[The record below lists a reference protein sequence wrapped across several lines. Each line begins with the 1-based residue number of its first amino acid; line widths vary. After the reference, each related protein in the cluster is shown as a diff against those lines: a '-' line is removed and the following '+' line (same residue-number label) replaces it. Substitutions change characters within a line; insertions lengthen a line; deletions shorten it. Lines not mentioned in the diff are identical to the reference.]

1 MRRSIIFLSLF
12 ALLLPA
18 AAINQTS
25 KPEQAQK
32 ILQEAIKKAESSNK
46 TVFLIFHASWC
57 GWCKRLDAALA
68 DPEVNKIM
76 DAHYVIT
83 HLDVLESKDKKDLEN
98 GGGDTIMKDLGGEN
112 SGLPY
117 YAFLD
122 AKGTKIADSN
132 VMPKNQNIGYPAS
145 KEEIIEFE
153 QLLRK
158 TALRMT
164 DNQRN
169 QLVAYFRTNAPKPR

>member
-1 MRRSIIFLSLF
+1 MHRIILVCLL
-12 ALLLPA
+12 ALLLSPA
-18 AAINQTS
+18 AKNQSAQTE
-25 KPEQAQK
+25 PAQK
-32 ILQEAIKKAESSNK
+32 ILQEAVKNAQSSDK

-57 GWCKRLDAALA
+57 SWCKRLDAALS

-76 DAHYVIT
+76 DANYVIT

-98 GGGDTIMKDLGGEN
+98 AGGDTIMKDLGGEK

-122 AKGTKIADSN
+122 AKGKKIADSN
-132 VMPKNQNIGYPAS
+132 VMPKNQNIGYPGS
-145 KEEIIEFE
+145 EEEIIEFE
-153 QLLRK
+153 KLLRQ

-164 DNQRN
+164 DDQRN
-169 QLVAYFRTNAPKPR
+169 QVVAYFRKNAPKPR